1 MIQMAVLRQLH
12 LQTILMIVNAFGKN
26 NADDFYITVRD
37 SGGWKDDT
45 FVINNTSGNIS
56 LGYDLSVTGAATI
69 SGTVSSS
76 GYIDSSLGSQ
86 GETVFVGNGNRLSST
101 PSVTI
106 SSSGEL
112 VVSTVVQQQIFV
124 FQAQLLQLL
133 IWLFRGIQGLMVILQ
148 LLIPTLLFKTLMV
161 LFLPV
166 AKDFLGTE

>member
-1 MIQMAVLRQLH
+1 M
-12 LQTILMIVNAFGKN
+12 
-26 NADDFYITVRD
+26 
-37 SGGWKDDT
+37 
-45 FVINNTSGNIS
+45 INNTSGNIS

-112 VVSTVVQQQIFV
+112 VVSTVVSTTDIRVSGTITATADLVVQ
-124 FQAQLLQLL
+124 
-133 IWLFRGIQGLMVILQ
+133 GIQGLMVILQ
-148 LLIPTLLFKTLMV
+148 LLIRPYFQDLNGTFPTSGKGF
-161 LFLPV
+161 F
-166 AKDFLGTE
+166 GN